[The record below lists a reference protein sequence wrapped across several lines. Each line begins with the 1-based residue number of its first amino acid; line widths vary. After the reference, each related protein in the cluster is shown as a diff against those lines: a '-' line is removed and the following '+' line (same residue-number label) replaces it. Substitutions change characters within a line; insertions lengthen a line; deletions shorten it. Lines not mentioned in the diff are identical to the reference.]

1 MNIVLNVE
9 GMSCGHCVS
18 AITAAVQPL
27 PGVTGVEVNLGAGTV
42 TVSGT
47 PDTYPDR
54 KAVTAAI
61 EDCGYDVPSAA

>member
-27 PGVTGVEVNLGAGTV
+27 PGVTGVDVDLTAGTV
-42 TVSGT
+42 TVGGT
-47 PDTYPDR
+47 PDR
-54 KAVTAAI
+54 AVVAAAI
-61 EDCGYDVPSAA
+61 EDCGYEAA

>member
-27 PGVTGVEVNLGAGTV
+27 PGVTGVEVDLGAGTV
-42 TVSGT
+42 TVAGAA
-47 PDTYPDR
+47 DR

-61 EDCGYDVPSAA
+61 EDCGYDVSSAA